1 MLQVSE
7 LFIYPVKSLGG
18 ISLSKANVTDR
29 GFEYDRRWMLVN
41 EQGEFMTQRTLPQLA
56 LFRTSIE
63 ADHLSITHKLENM
76 SISVPFEAAAETRTV
91 DVWSDRCRARLV
103 DAKIDQWFSD
113 LLSLKCSLIYMP
125 DTTKRRVD
133 GRYAQNKE
141 ITSFS
146 DAYPFLIISQAS
158 LDDINNRI
166 TEQLPMNRF
175 RPNIV
180 VTGSMPFEEDEWAHF
195 AINEIDFY
203 GVKLCAR
210 CVMTTIN
217 QDNATQAKEPLK
229 TLSTYR
235 LKDKKVFFGQNLLHK
250 GEGVV
255 SIGDEVTVLERKK
268 ARLPQI

>member
-18 ISLSKANVTDR
+18 ISLSKATVTDR
-29 GFEYDRRWMLVN
+29 VFEHDRRWMLVN
-41 EQGEFMTQRTLPQLA
+41 EQGEFMTQRSLPQLA
-56 LFRTSIE
+56 LFSTSIE
-63 ADHLSITHKLENM
+63 ADHLSITHKQQNT
-76 SISVPFEAAAETRTV
+76 SIRVPFNASEGTIMV
-91 DVWSDRCRARLV
+91 DVWSDRCRARLI
-103 DAKIDQWFSD
+103 DPKIDQWFSD
-113 LLSLKCSLIYMP
+113 LLSMKCSLVYMP
-125 DTTKRRVD
+125 DTTRRRVD

-146 DAYPFLIISQAS
+146 DAYTFLIISQAS
-158 LDDINNRI
+158 LNDINSRI
-166 TEQLPMNRF
+166 AEPLPMNRF
-175 RPNIV
+175 RPNMV
-180 VTGSMPFEEDEWAHF
+180 VTGSKPFEEDEWAHF
-195 AINEIDFY
+195 TINAIDFY

-217 QDNATQAKEPLK
+217 QDNAAQGKEPLK

-255 SIGDEVTVLERKK
+255 SVGDELTILERKK
-268 ARLPQI
+268 ARLSPI